1 MAETQGDIYVR
12 EIDARLKRI
21 EALYEKTAMEIRD
34 VKSEVR
40 QLEAKFDG
48 IRNMCMWSVMGF
60 WIILGLAT
68 AFAVIR
74 RIYQPV
80 TLEDVERIAERAAN
94 NVITDAVIG
103 RILSGGK

>member
-21 EALYEKTAMEIRD
+21 EALYEKTASEIRD
-34 VKSEVR
+34 VKSEMR
-40 QLEAKFDG
+40 QLEAKFDSV
-48 IRNMCMWSVMGF
+48 RNMYMWGVIGF

-68 AFAVIR
+68 AFAVIK

-80 TLEDVERIAERAAN
+80 TLEDAERIAERVAN
-94 NVITDAVIG
+94 EAITKTVIE

>member
-1 MAETQGDIYVR
+1 MAETQGDIYVC

-21 EALYEKTAMEIRD
+21 EALYEKTAAEIRD
-34 VKSEVR
+34 VKSEMR

-48 IRNMCMWSVMGF
+48 IRSICMWSVMGF
-60 WIILGLAT
+60 WIILALAT

-94 NVITDAVIG
+94 NVITDAVIE
-103 RILSGGK
+103 RIVSGGK